1 MPHGLN
7 FTDVSAP
14 TPTPA
19 PVAATSVFAYFL
31 RGKRS
36 ILQRAGGGIMLIGN
50 CAMVGQG
57 PSQRS
62 FHPPRL
68 ACTPGT
74 WAGRLLGELG
84 LVRQEPDSHRARLME
99 GGIRANLAFLCS
111 RPWPRSRHSL
121 CTRCALPT
129 YALSRT
135 QEGLCEKNSY
145 N

>member
-57 PSQRS
+57 PCERS
-62 FHPPRL
+62 FHPPGWPALQVLGQADCWGSLVLFGRSQT
-68 ACTPGT
+68 ATEPG
-74 WAGRLLGELG
+74 
-84 LVRQEPDSHRARLME
+84 
-99 GGIRANLAFLCS
+99 
-111 RPWPRSRHSL
+111 
-121 CTRCALPT
+121 
-129 YALSRT
+129 
-135 QEGLCEKNSY
+135 
-145 N
+145 